1 MAYNTSH
8 LQRTL
13 DTWKRQFGREIDAT
27 LLRLIAP
34 MGFEHINFN
43 GVIVFP
49 FAHYRT
55 QLFAP
60 QGHTRSRRS
69 AGGGHSP
76 PRPGH

>member
-1 MAYNTSH
+1 MAYNTNR

-13 DTWKRQFGREIDAT
+13 DTWKRQSGREIDAK
-27 LLRLIAP
+27 LLRHIAP

-55 QLFAP
+55 QLFAQERARP
-60 QGHTRSRRS
+60 RRS
-69 AGGGHSP
+69 ASGGRSP